1 MRLEFIINKLIP
13 AFILLIYAT
22 FASAGDF
29 KIITDDPEMDL
40 SEVDKKISVVIEK
53 QEAIQG
59 QLSRSAISRKER
71 IEIID
76 EMLKVEKQTTAEL
89 DKDLFYQ
96 DLLHYN
102 NQKLKNKY
110 SFLSEKLIK
119 RLKLALEIK

>member
-1 MRLEFIINKLIP
+1 
-13 AFILLIYAT
+13 
-22 FASAGDF
+22 
-29 KIITDDPEMDL
+29 MDL

-59 QLSRSAISRKER
+59 QLSHSAISRKER
-71 IEIID
+71 LEIID
-76 EMLKVEKQTTAEL
+76 EMLKVEKQTPADL

>member
-13 AFILLIYAT
+13 TFILLIYAT

-59 QLSRSAISRKER
+59 QLSHSAISRKER
-71 IEIID
+71 LEIID
-76 EMLKVEKQTTAEL
+76 EMLKVEKQTPADL